1 MLRGIA
7 VGMLLWGSACFA
19 VGVGVGVFGGAALPT
34 GDMAA
39 DLVLYYQYTPFG
51 GSVGYKGGDM
61 KASPKMGARAYL
73 GVLPALEIEAAFSY
87 HFNHPQKDW
96 NIPNFDEPSYRIIPI
111 TAGANYVI
119 PVGPIALYA
128 AGGGG
133 YYLAKGTLEGSFN
146 VPPFGD
152 VKLSGYMSVNKP
164 GFYAGGGL
172 RYYLGKFSLDVG
184 PRFNYVM
191 NDGTYE
197 VDMEYN
203 VGGFGGSV
211 PFEVEKGFN
220 DSFVDIFFGVN
231 YYFI

>member
-1 MLRGIA
+1 MVKLIVTAATLAASGA
-7 VGMLLWGSACFA
+7 YALSFGAGA
-19 VGVGVGVFGGAALPT
+19 FGGAALPT
-34 GDMAA
+34 GGMAA
-39 DLVLYYQYTPFG
+39 DLVLYYQYTPSG

-73 GVLPALEIEAAFSY
+73 GVLPGLEIEAAFGY

-96 NIPNFDEPSYRIIPI
+96 NVPIFDEPSYRIIPI

-133 YYLAKGTLEGSFN
+133 YYLAKGTLRGSFK
-146 VPPFGD
+146 VPLFGD
-152 VKLSGYMSVNKP
+152 VKLSGDMNVNKP

-191 NDGTYE
+191 NDGTYD

-220 DSFVDIFFGVN
+220 DSFVDILVGVN

>member
-1 MLRGIA
+1 MVKLIVTA
-7 VGMLLWGSACFA
+7 ATLAASAAYAISFGA
-19 VGVGVGVFGGAALPT
+19 GAFGGAALPT

-39 DLVLYYQYTPFG
+39 DLVLYYQFAPSG
-51 GSVGYKGGDM
+51 GSVGYEGGDM
-61 KASPKMGARAYL
+61 KAGAKLGARAYL
-73 GVLPALEIEAAFSY
+73 GVLPGLEIEASFGY

-96 NIPNFDEPSYRIIPI
+96 NVPSVDEPTYRIIPI
-111 TAGANYVI
+111 TAGANYVV

-128 AGGGG
+128 AGGAG
-133 YYLAKGTLEGSFN
+133 YYLAKGTLEASFN

-152 VKLSGYMSVNKP
+152 VKFTGDMNVNKP
-164 GFYAGGGL
+164 GFYVGGGL

-191 NDGTYE
+191 NDGTYD

-203 VGGFGGSV
+203 VGGFGGSI

-220 DSFVDIFFGVN
+220 DSFVDVLVGAN
-231 YYFI
+231 YYFM